1 MSFNC
6 KYKYMKAQNKKQ
18 NDCCDKYKGSKEFI
32 YCPECQSLLQPDE
45 AGKKGNG
52 GNLKGELDKAQEELA
67 KTQKR
72 VKELETDKNNAE
84 AQKAI
89 DEACKKVQQDANK
102 TILELQNKLKALNDG
117 KIAEENE
124 KKEKTIHRLKSENT
138 ALNDEVKRLE
148 GDIKTRE
155 AKIDKLTKT
164 IETSGKDIT
173 ELNEKIK
180 IREAKIAENIGVI
193 SRLTVDAEI
202 RNDEIKRLKEQISG
216 NNVSIGGKV
225 KKIDELNTTLV
236 EKEAK
241 YKVYRKIMLIATSVV
256 AILALIFLMIAKSS
270 EDANKSGGLMT
281 VSFSNVIG
289 NLEGSYTLS
298 QTSNGQKIGRGISAV
313 ITEIATGE
321 YKVETHDQENSPIPY
336 YFSIGQHTLL
346 NSPDMGVGDIKY
358 TKNGK
363 YNKISLEFRK
373 GNTVWNY
380 TKR

>member
-1 MSFNC
+1 METQNTKLNGC
-6 KYKYMKAQNKKQ
+6 CGEYK
-18 NDCCDKYKGSKEFI
+18 DSTEFI
-32 YCPECQSLLQPDE
+32 YCPVCGRTLQS
-45 AGKKGNG
+45 GKVKDKDV
-52 GNLKGELDKAQEELA
+52 LAAKDKELAEIKQELA

-72 VKELETDKNNAE
+72 VKELETDKNNAVH
-84 AQKAI
+84 QKDINQAREEGKAESNEKI
-89 DEACKKVQQDANK
+89 Q
-102 TILELQNKLKALNDG
+102 ELQNN
-117 KIAEENE
+117 IN
-124 KKEKTIHRLKSENT
+124 
-138 ALNDEVKRLE
+138 
-148 GDIKTRE
+148 
-155 AKIDKLTKT
+155 
-164 IETSGKDIT
+164 
-173 ELNEKIK
+173 ELNEKLQ
-180 IREAKIAENIGVI
+180 AKENQQKEKETATRIDKLNTTI
-193 SRLTVDAEI
+193 EEKTNEINRLTVDVKI
-202 RNDEIKRLKEQISG
+202 RNDEIKRLKDQISG
-216 NNVSIGGKV
+216 SVSIDDKE
-225 KKIDELNTTLV
+225 KQIKELNSNFV

-241 YKVYRKIMLIATSVV
+241 YKVYIKIMLIAISVV
-256 AILALIFLMIAKSS
+256 SMLAIVSFVIMISS
-270 EDANKSGGLMT
+270 APEDKPGGLMT
-281 VSFSNVIG
+281 VSFSNVID

>member
-1 MSFNC
+1 METQNTKLNRC
-6 KYKYMKAQNKKQ
+6 CGEYK
-18 NDCCDKYKGSKEFI
+18 DSTEFI
-32 YCPECQSLLQPDE
+32 YCPVCGRTLQS
-45 AGKKGNG
+45 GKVK
-52 GNLKGELDKAQEELA
+52 DKDVLAKELA
-67 KTQKR
+67 ETKQKLNEANE
-72 VKELETDKNNAE
+72 KLEKLTADKNNAE

-89 DEACKKVQQDANK
+89 NQAREEGKAESNKKIQD
-102 TILELQNKLKALNDG
+102 LEKQLKALNDG

-164 IETSGKDIT
+164 IEISGKDIT

-216 NNVSIGGKV
+216 SNVSIGSKV
-225 KKIDELNTTLV
+225 KKIDDLNTILV

-321 YKVETHDQENSPIPY
+321 YKVETHDRENSPIPY